1 MLFEAY
7 PAALEKK
14 NTSGDTPYES
24 GAGHGVSQ
32 KSLNAMTQG
41 LENVEHAQ

>member
-14 NTSGDTPYES
+14 NSLGDTPYDVAS
-24 GAGHGVSQ
+24 GHASSQ
-32 KSLNAMTQG
+32 KSLNAMTEG
-41 LENVEHAQ
+41 IESH